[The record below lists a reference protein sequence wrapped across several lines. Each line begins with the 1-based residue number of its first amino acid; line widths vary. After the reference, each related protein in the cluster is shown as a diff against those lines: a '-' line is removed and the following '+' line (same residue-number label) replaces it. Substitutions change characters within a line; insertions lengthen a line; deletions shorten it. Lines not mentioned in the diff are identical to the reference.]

1 MPDALPA
8 FENISQR
15 SSFNLGGRIMKAIS
29 IFLIIFLAISGIGF
43 AADVDASSRI
53 SQVTVYAS
61 SAFVTRSA
69 QVELKPGDTRVV
81 FAGIIPE
88 IDENSIRV
96 KGKGTAEVK
105 ILGAQMKREYTE
117 DAPVARV
124 EQLESEIQ
132 AIEDQNARS
141 ENEKRVLAEEKQ
153 YLDSV
158 RLFANQKIPEDLVT
172 KMPSAQDLEAT
183 LVFLDTKLTANF
195 ARGQEMDIAIRES
208 QKKLEVLRRELEEL
222 AGSGQ
227 KVKRSIIVE
236 VEVLKAGSLTLDLSY
251 MVQGASWNAVY
262 DARADFEKSEVEL
275 VSYAVVRQSSGESW
289 EDVDMVLSTA
299 QVTSGGNMPEANS
312 WFIRPEPPPMPMKSR
327 QVFAARAE
335 MRLTEMSDAVGGGAV
350 EKLANASAA
359 PMEMEAVNAYAQ
371 AEAKGVSVAY
381 KLTRKA
387 TVKTDGSDH
396 KLPITSQNLKSKF
409 EYSAY
414 PRAAAMAYLKS
425 LVTNAKDLQLLGG
438 RVNVFFDG
446 DFVGTSNFEN
456 IAPGQEF
463 DLYMGADENVKVKR
477 ELLEK
482 KADDVFLGG
491 IPSPTKKMIYKYK
504 LTVENYK
511 TKVSKVSLFDAIP
524 VSEDERIK
532 VKVSALSMEPKQRD
546 WKDRKGI
553 WRWELQLEPKAK
565 QEIFYT
571 CTVEFPRDMRVQGID

>member
-1 MPDALPA
+1 
-8 FENISQR
+8 
-15 SSFNLGGRIMKAIS
+15 MKKL
-29 IFLIIFLAISGIGF
+29 FGVLTFMFLAISQAS
-43 AADVDASSRI
+43 AADVNAVSHI
-53 SQVTVYAS
+53 SEVTVYSS

-69 QVELKPGDTRVV
+69 KVELNAGDTKVI
-81 FAGIIPE
+81 FSDIIPE

-132 AIEDQNARS
+132 AIVDQNAS
-141 ENEKRVLAEEKQ
+141 AKNEKQVLGEEKQ
-153 YLDSV
+153 YLDSI

-172 KMPSAQDLEAT
+172 QMPPASELEAT
-183 LVFLDTKLTANF
+183 LVFLGTKLKANF
-195 ARGQEMDIAIRES
+195 ARGQEIDIAVRET
-208 QKKLEVLRRELEEL
+208 QKKLEVLRRELGEIS
-222 AGSGQ
+222 GSGR
-227 KVKRSIIVE
+227 KIKRSIVVE
-236 VEVLKAGSLTLDLSY
+236 IEVVKAGSLKLDLSY
-251 MVQGASWNAVY
+251 MVHGASWNAVY

-275 VSYAVVRQSSGESW
+275 VSYAVVRQNSGENW

-312 WFIRPEPPPMPMKSR
+312 WFIRPYQPPVPQSR
-327 QVFAARAE
+327 KMMYGQRSKEA
-335 MRLTEMSDAVGGGAV
+335 LTETLGFADQSMPEAASLS
-350 EKLANASAA
+350 LATVSN
-359 PMEMEAVNAYAQ
+359 ELETVNTYAQ

-381 KLTRKA
+381 KLSRKA
-387 TVKTDGSDH
+387 TVKTDGSDY
-396 KLPITSQNLKSKF
+396 KLPITSQNLKSNF

-414 PRAAAMAYLKS
+414 PRIAAMAYLKS

-446 DFVGTSNFEN
+446 DFVGTSSFES

-482 KADDVFLGG
+482 KSDDVFLGG

-511 TKVSKVSLFDAIP
+511 TKASRVNLFDAIP
-524 VSEDERIK
+524 VSQDERIK
-532 VKVSALSMEPKQRD
+532 VKVSGLSMEPKQKD

-553 WRWELQLEPKAK
+553 WRWELQLEPKGK

-571 CTVEFPRDMRVQGID
+571 CTVEFPRDMRVEGLD

>member
-1 MPDALPA
+1 MKKFFWIPGFILLI
-8 FENISQR
+8 NSQV
-15 SSFNLGGRIMKAIS
+15 
-29 IFLIIFLAISGIGF
+29 F
-43 AADVDASSRI
+43 AADVNAPSRI
-53 SQVTVYAS
+53 SEVTVYS
-61 SAFVTRSA
+61 SGAFVTRTA
-69 QVELKPGDTRVV
+69 QVELKIGDTGVI

-96 KGKGTAEVK
+96 KGKGTAVAK

-117 DAPVARV
+117 EAPAARV
-124 EQLESEIQ
+124 QQLETEIQ
-132 AIEDQNARS
+132 AIEDQNAKL

-153 YLDSV
+153 YLDSI

-183 LVFLDTKLTANF
+183 LVFLSNQLKANF
-195 ARGQEMDIAIRES
+195 ARSQEIDIVIRES
-208 QKKLEVLRRELEEL
+208 QKKLEVLRRELEEISG
-222 AGSGQ
+222 AGR
-227 KVKRSIIVE
+227 KVKRSIVVE
-236 VEVLKAGSLTLDLSY
+236 IEVVKGGSLDLELSY
-251 MVQGASWNAVY
+251 KVNGASWHAVY

-275 VSYAVVRQSSGESW
+275 VSYAVVRQNSGEDW
-289 EDVDMVLSTA
+289 EDVNMILSTA

-312 WFIRPEPPPMPMKSR
+312 WFLRPYQPPVPMRSLAMDS
-327 QVFAARAE
+327 VRAE
-335 MRLTEMSDAVGGGAV
+335 KRMKMQASGVSGFGA
-350 EKLANASAA
+350 EEAKA
-359 PMEMEAVNAYAQ
+359 PMSAPVMMEAENAYAQ
-371 AEAKGVSVAY
+371 AEAKGISVAY
-381 KLTRKA
+381 KLSRKA

-396 KLPITSQNLKSKF
+396 KLPVTSQRLASNF

-414 PRAAAMAYLKS
+414 PRAAAMAYLRS

-446 DFVGTSNFEN
+446 DFVGTSSFES

-482 KADDVFLGG
+482 KSDDVFLGG
-491 IPSPTKKMIYKYK
+491 IPSPTKKVIYKYK

-511 TKVSKVSLFDAIP
+511 AKASKIHLFDAIP

-532 VKVSALSMEPKQRD
+532 VKVSGLSMEPKQKD

-553 WRWELQLEPKAK
+553 WRWEFLLEPKAR

-571 CTVEFPRDMRVQGID
+571 CTVEFPRGMRVEGLD

>member
-1 MPDALPA
+1 MKKL
-8 FENISQR
+8 FLVLSLMFLTSSQ
-15 SSFNLGGRIMKAIS
+15 A
-29 IFLIIFLAISGIGF
+29 F
-43 AADVDASSRI
+43 AADVNALSRI
-53 SQVTVYAS
+53 SEVTVYSS

-69 QVELKPGDTRVV
+69 QVELKTGDTKVI
-81 FAGIIPE
+81 FSDIIPE

-105 ILGAQMKREYTE
+105 ILGAQMKREFTE
-117 DAPVARV
+117 NAPVARV
-124 EQLESEIQ
+124 QELEAEIQ
-132 AIEDQNARS
+132 AIEDQNAKS

-153 YLDSV
+153 YLDSI

-172 KMPSAQDLEAT
+172 KMPSAQELEAT
-183 LVFLDTKLTANF
+183 LVFLDTKLKANF
-195 ARGQEMDIAIRES
+195 ARGQELDIAVRES
-208 QKKLEVLRRELEEL
+208 QKKLEVLHRELAEIS
-222 AGSGQ
+222 GSGR
-227 KVKRSIIVE
+227 KLKRSIVVE
-236 VEVLKAGSLTLDLSY
+236 IEVVKAGSLKLDLSY
-251 MVQGASWNAVY
+251 MVHGASWNAVY

-275 VSYAVVRQSSGESW
+275 VSYAVVRQSSGENW

-312 WFIRPEPPPMPMKSR
+312 WFIRPEPPPMPMRGMAK
-327 QVFAARAE
+327 AAKRAE
-335 MRLTEMSDAVGGGAV
+335 MRMQEMNDALGGSAEGVMMQA
-350 EKLANASAA
+350 AA
-359 PMEMEAVNAYAQ
+359 PAMMVAENAYAQ

-381 KLTRKA
+381 KLSRKA
-387 TVKTDGSDH
+387 TVKTDGSDY
-396 KLPITSQNLKSKF
+396 KLPITSQALASNF

-414 PRAAAMAYLKS
+414 PRIAAMAYLKS

-446 DFVGTSNFEN
+446 DFVGTSSFES

-482 KADDVFLGG
+482 KSDDVFLGG

-511 TKVSKVSLFDAIP
+511 TKASKVNLFDAIP

-532 VKVSALSMEPKQRD
+532 VKVSGLSLEPKQKD

-553 WRWELQLEPKAK
+553 WRWELQLEPKGK

>member
-1 MPDALPA
+1 MKKVFWILSLLLL
-8 FENISQR
+8 ISSQ
-15 SSFNLGGRIMKAIS
+15 A
-29 IFLIIFLAISGIGF
+29 F
-43 AADVDASSRI
+43 AADVDALSRI
-53 SQVTVYAS
+53 SEVTVYSS

-69 QVELKPGDTRVV
+69 QVELKPGDTKVI

-117 DAPVARV
+117 EAPAARV
-124 EQLESEIQ
+124 QELEAAIQ
-132 AIEDQNARS
+132 AIEDQN
-141 ENEKRVLAEEKQ
+141 EKLQNEKQVLGEDKQ

-158 RLFANQKIPEDLVT
+158 RLFGNQQIPKDLVT
-172 KMPSAQDLEAT
+172 KMPSAKDLEAT
-183 LVFLDTKLTANF
+183 LVFLDTKLNANF
-195 ARGQEMDIAIRES
+195 ARGQEIDITIRES
-208 QKKLEVLRRELEEL
+208 EKKLQVLRRELGEI
-222 AGSGQ
+222 AGSGR
-227 KVKRSIIVE
+227 KIKRSIVVE
-236 VEVLKAGSLTLDLSY
+236 IEVVKAGSLNLDLSY
-251 MVQGASWNAVY
+251 RVNGASWNAVY

-275 VSYAVVRQSSGESW
+275 VSYAVVRQNSGENW

-299 QVTSGGNMPEANS
+299 QVTSGGNMPEATT
-312 WFIRPEPPPMPMKSR
+312 WFIRPEEPAMSR
-327 QVFAARAE
+327 GRGNKMMMQASLSLLRDEMVAGEANYAEAPAAAA
-335 MRLTEMSDAVGGGAV
+335 MYVDAV
-350 EKLANASAA
+350 NQ
-359 PMEMEAVNAYAQ
+359 YAQ

-381 KLTRKA
+381 KLSRKA
-387 TVKTDGSDH
+387 TVKTDGSDY
-396 KLPITSQNLKSKF
+396 KLPITSQKLASNF

-446 DFVGTSNFEN
+446 DFVGTSSFES

-463 DLYMGADENVKVKR
+463 DLFMGADENVKVKR

-482 KADDVFLGG
+482 KSDDVFLGG

-511 TKVSKVSLFDAIP
+511 TKASKVDLFDAIP
-524 VSEDERIK
+524 VSQDERIK
-532 VKVSALSMEPKQRD
+532 VKVSGLSMEPKQKD

-571 CTVEFPRDMRVQGID
+571 CTVEFPRDMRVEGLD

>member
-1 MPDALPA
+1 MNKFFGVFL
-8 FENISQR
+8 FT
-15 SSFNLGGRIMKAIS
+15 
-29 IFLIIFLAISGIGF
+29 FLISYQVL
-43 AADVDASSRI
+43 AADVNAVSRI
-53 SQVTVYAS
+53 SEVTVYSS

-69 QVELKPGDTRVV
+69 QVELKPGDTAVI
-81 FAGIIPE
+81 FADIIPE

-117 DAPVARV
+117 EAPVVRV
-124 EQLESEIQ
+124 GQLEAEIQ
-132 AIEDQNARS
+132 AIEDQNAKL
-141 ENEKRVLAEEKQ
+141 ENERRVLAEEKQ

-158 RLFANQKIPEDLVT
+158 RLFADQQIPKDLVT

-183 LVFLDTKLTANF
+183 LVFLDAKLKANF
-195 ARGQEMDIAIRES
+195 ARGKEIDIALRES
-208 QKKLEVLRRELEEL
+208 QKKTGVLRRELQEIS
-222 AGSGQ
+222 GSGR
-227 KVKRSIIVE
+227 KIKRSIVVE
-236 VEVLKAGSLTLDLSY
+236 IEVVKAGVLNLDLSY
-251 MVQGASWNAVY
+251 MVNGASWHAVY

-275 VSYAVVRQSSGESW
+275 VSYAVVRQNSGENW
-289 EDVDMVLSTA
+289 EDVDMILSTA
-299 QVTSGGNMPEANS
+299 RVTSGGNMPEANS
-312 WFIRPEPPPMPMKSR
+312 WFIRPEPPPMLMEK
-327 QVFAARAE
+327 AYARSERHMNKMNYA
-335 MRLTEMSDAVGGGAV
+335 LADATVNYQSVRAG
-350 EKLANASAA
+350 AA
-359 PMEMEAVNAYAQ
+359 PVMMAAENLYAQ

-381 KLTRKA
+381 KLSRKA
-387 TVKTDGSDH
+387 TVLTDGSDY
-396 KLPITSQNLKSKF
+396 KLPVTSQKLASSF
-409 EYSAY
+409 EYSSY
-414 PRAAAMAYLKS
+414 PRVAAMAYLRS

-446 DFVGTSNFEN
+446 DFVGTSSFES

-482 KADDVFLGG
+482 KTDDVFLGG

-511 TKVSKVSLFDAIP
+511 TKASRVNLFDAIP
-524 VSEDERIK
+524 VSQDERIK
-532 VKVSALSMEPKQRD
+532 VKVSGVSMEPKQKD

-571 CTVEFPRDMRVQGID
+571 CTVEFPRDMRVEGLD

>member
-1 MPDALPA
+1 
-8 FENISQR
+8 
-15 SSFNLGGRIMKAIS
+15 MKKLSWVLILM
-29 IFLIIFLAISGIGF
+29 FLISGQVF
-43 AADVDASSRI
+43 AADVNALSRI
-53 SQVTVYAS
+53 SEVTVYSS

-69 QVELKPGDTRVV
+69 QVAVNVGDTKVI
-81 FAGIIPE
+81 FSNIIPE

-124 EQLESEIQ
+124 EQLEAEIQ
-132 AIEDQNARS
+132 AIEDQNAKR

-153 YLDSV
+153 YLDSI

-183 LVFLDTKLTANF
+183 LVFLDTQLKANF
-195 ARGQEMDIAIRES
+195 ARVQEIDIAIRES
-208 QKKLEVLRRELEEL
+208 QKKLEVLRRELEAL
-222 AGSGQ
+222 RGSGQ
-227 KVKRSIIVE
+227 KIKRSIVVE
-236 VEVLKAGSLTLDLSY
+236 IEVVKAGSLNLDLSY
-251 MVQGASWNAVY
+251 MVNGASWNAVY

-312 WFIRPEPPPMPMKSR
+312 WFIRPYPPPMPMQRNMLMAASR
-327 QVFAARAE
+327 SESRKMKAE
-335 MRLTEMSDAVGGGAV
+335 ALGGAMDY
-350 EKLANASAA
+350 EASGAPAA
-359 PMEMEAVNAYAQ
+359 PAMMVAENAYAQ

-381 KLTRKA
+381 KLSRKA
-387 TVKTDGSDH
+387 TVKTDGSDY
-396 KLPITSQNLKSKF
+396 KLPITSQKLASNF

-446 DFVGTSNFEN
+446 DFVGTSSFES

-482 KADDVFLGG
+482 KSDDVFLGG

-511 TKVSKVSLFDAIP
+511 TKASKVNLFDAIP

-532 VKVSALSMEPKQRD
+532 VKVSGLSMEPKQKD

-571 CTVEFPRDMRVQGID
+571 CTVEFPRDMRVEGLD

>member
-1 MPDALPA
+1 MKKIFFALA
-8 FENISQR
+8 FI
-15 SSFNLGGRIMKAIS
+15 L
-29 IFLIIFLAISGIGF
+29 LAQPF
-43 AADVDASSRI
+43 AYAADVTASSHI
-53 SQVTVYAS
+53 SEVTVYSS

-69 QVELKPGDTRVV
+69 QVELKSGDTRVV
-81 FAGIIPE
+81 FADIIPE

-117 DAPVARV
+117 EAPVARV

-132 AIEDQNARS
+132 TIVDQNARS

-183 LVFLDTKLTANF
+183 LNFLDVKLKANF
-195 ARGQEMDIAIRES
+195 TRGQEIDIAVRES
-208 QKKLEVLRRELEEL
+208 QKKLEVLRHELEEISD
-222 AGSGQ
+222 SGR
-227 KVKRSIIVE
+227 KIKRSIIVE
-236 VEVLKAGSLTLDLSY
+236 IEVVKAGSLSLDLSY
-251 MVQGASWNAVY
+251 MVNGASWNAVY

-275 VSYAVVRQSSGESW
+275 VSYAVVRQSSGENW
-289 EDVDMVLSTA
+289 ENVDMVLSTA

-312 WFIRPEPPPMPMKSR
+312 WFIRPYQPPAPVQREMMYARKVRSESR
-327 QVFAARAE
+327 AAME
-335 MRLTEMSDAVGGGAV
+335 DASGAGTV
-350 EKLANASAA
+350 VSQMLAVAA
-359 PMEMEAVNAYAQ
+359 PVSMPAENLYAQ

-381 KLTRKA
+381 KLSRKA
-387 TVKTDGSDH
+387 TVKTDGSDY
-396 KLPITSQNLKSKF
+396 KLPITSQRLKSNF

-446 DFVGTSNFEN
+446 DFVGTSSFES

-482 KADDVFLGG
+482 KTDDVFLGG

-511 TKVSKVSLFDAIP
+511 TKVSRVNLFDAIP

-532 VKVSALSMEPKQRD
+532 VKVSGLSLEPKQKD
-546 WKDRKGI
+546 WKDRKGV
-553 WRWELQLEPKAK
+553 WRWELQLEPKGK

-571 CTVEFPRDMRVQGID
+571 STVEFPRDMRVEGLD

>member
-1 MPDALPA
+1 
-8 FENISQR
+8 
-15 SSFNLGGRIMKAIS
+15 MKKMLLMV
-29 IFLIIFLAISGIGF
+29 FFIFLAAGF
-43 AADVDASSRI
+43 AQAADVDAVSRI
-53 SQVTVYAS
+53 SQVTVYSS

-69 QVELKPGDTRVV
+69 QVEVKPEDTRVI

-96 KGKGTAEVK
+96 KGKGTAQVK
-105 ILGAQMKREYTE
+105 ILGAQMKREFTE
-117 DAPVARV
+117 EAPAVRV
-124 EQLESEIQ
+124 QQLETEIQ
-132 AIEDQNARS
+132 AIQDQNVRLQ
-141 ENEKRVLAEEKQ
+141 NEKRVLAEEKQ

-172 KMPSAQDLEAT
+172 KMPSAQDLDAT
-183 LVFLDTKLTANF
+183 LVFLGTKLKANF
-195 ARGQEMDIAIRES
+195 ERGQEIDITVRES
-208 QKKLEVLRRELEEL
+208 QKKLEKLRRELEEL
-222 AGSGQ
+222 RGSVQ
-227 KVKRSIIVE
+227 KVKRSVVVE
-236 VEVLKAGSLTLDLSY
+236 VEVVKAGLLNLDLSY
-251 MVQGASWNAVY
+251 RVYGASWNAVY

-275 VSYAVVRQSSGESW
+275 VSYAVVRQNSGENW
-289 EDVDMVLSTA
+289 EGVDMVLSTA

-312 WFIRPEPPPMPMKSR
+312 WFIRPEPPPMPLQKNVAMSR
-327 QVFAARAE
+327 SRSEE
-335 MRLTEMSDAVGGGAV
+335 MRVQALGGMADYSV
-350 EKLANASAA
+350 AEKVAA
-359 PMEMEAVNAYAQ
+359 PALMEAENVYAQ

-396 KLPITSQNLKSKF
+396 KLPITAQNLKSNF

-446 DFVGTSNFEN
+446 DFVGTSSFDS
-456 IAPGQEF
+456 IAPGEEF
-463 DLYMGADENVKVKR
+463 DLFMGADENVKVKR

-482 KADDVFLGG
+482 KSDDVFLGG

-511 TKVSKVSLFDAIP
+511 TKASRVNLFDAIP

-532 VKVSALSMEPKQRD
+532 VKVSGLNLEPKQKD

-571 CTVEFPRDMRVQGID
+571 CTVEFPRDMRVQGLD

>member
-1 MPDALPA
+1 
-8 FENISQR
+8 
-15 SSFNLGGRIMKAIS
+15 MKKLS
-29 IFLIIFLAISGIGF
+29 IGLVLILLMSGPVF
-43 AADVDASSRI
+43 AADVNAVSRI
-53 SQVTVYAS
+53 SEVTVYSS

-69 QVELKPGDTRVV
+69 QVELNTGDTKVI
-81 FAGIIPE
+81 FADIIPE

-105 ILGAQMKREYTE
+105 ILGAQLKREYTE
-117 DAPVARV
+117 EAPAVRV
-124 EQLESEIQ
+124 QELEAQIQ
-132 AIEDQNARS
+132 AIEDENAKL
-141 ENEKRVLAEEKQ
+141 NYEKQILAEEKQ

-158 RLFANQKIPEDLVT
+158 RLYANQQIPKDLVT
-172 KMPSAQDLEAT
+172 KMPSAADLDST
-183 LVFLDTKLTANF
+183 LGFLDVKLKANF
-195 ARGQEMDIAIRES
+195 ARGQEIDIALRES
-208 QKKLEVLRRELEEL
+208 YKKLEVLRRQLGEI
-222 AGSGQ
+222 AGSGR
-227 KVKRSIIVE
+227 KIKRSIVVE
-236 VEVLKAGSLTLDLSY
+236 VEVVQPGSLNLDLSY
-251 MVQGASWNAVY
+251 MVNGASWNAVY

-275 VSYAVVRQSSGESW
+275 VSYAVVRQNSGENW

-312 WFIRPEPPPMPMKSR
+312 WFIRPLQPPMPM
-327 QVFAARAE
+327 QMAAGPRASKQRAE
-335 MRLTEMSDAVGGGAV
+335 MRMREMSDALGGAP
-350 EKLANASAA
+350 EEEMMKAAA
-359 PMEMEAVNAYAQ
+359 PAALMAVENAYAQ
-371 AEAKGVSVAY
+371 AAAKGVSVAY

-387 TVKTDGSDH
+387 TVKADGSDY
-396 KLPITSQNLKSKF
+396 KLPITSQNLKSNF

-446 DFVGTSNFEN
+446 DFVGTSSFES

-482 KADDVFLGG
+482 KSDDVFLGG

-511 TKVSKVSLFDAIP
+511 TKTSTVNLFDAIP
-524 VSEDERIK
+524 VSQDERIK
-532 VKVSALSMEPKQRD
+532 VKVSGLSMEPKQKD

-553 WRWELQLEPKAK
+553 WRWELQLEPKGK
-565 QEIFYT
+565 QEIFYA
-571 CTVEFPRDMRVQGID
+571 CTVEFPRDMLVEGLD